1 LGLGFIRRCNLNT
14 TREKKRHQIREK
26 KKLDNNRPSQFDGR
40 MTRGM
45 KVGVFTYTK
54 LQEEEEKKEIVI
66 IRGAF
71 RSYLSIVQTIIISLS
86 IMMMAV
92 GDGERRFS
100 LMASCQDQNGR
111 SRERSLL
118 PELKSC
124 CRSI

>member
-1 LGLGFIRRCNLNT
+1 
-14 TREKKRHQIREK
+14 
-26 KKLDNNRPSQFDGR
+26 
-40 MTRGM
+40 M

-54 LQEEEEKKEIVI
+54 LQEEKKEIVI

-71 RSYLSIVQTIIISLS
+71 RSYLSIVQTIIMPLS

-100 LMASCQDQNGR
+100 LMTSCQDQNGRSRER

-124 CRSI
+124 CRI